1 MHEPE
6 YGFGWALE
14 GRAIINKHI
23 LDGNHA
29 ALKNYQQMGKSVSL
43 AVPSP
48 DHYLPLMYTLSL
60 KRDHE
65 QVSLFNDK
73 AVMGSISMTS
83 VLIG

>member
-6 YGFGWALE
+6 YGFDWALE

-29 ALKNYQQMGKSVSL
+29 ALKNYQQLGKSVAL

>member
-1 MHEPE
+1 
-6 YGFGWALE
+6 L
-14 GRAIINKHI
+14 
-23 LDGNHA
+23 L
-29 ALKNYQQMGKSVSL
+29 
-43 AVPSP
+43 
-48 DHYLPLMYTLSL
+48 YTLSL